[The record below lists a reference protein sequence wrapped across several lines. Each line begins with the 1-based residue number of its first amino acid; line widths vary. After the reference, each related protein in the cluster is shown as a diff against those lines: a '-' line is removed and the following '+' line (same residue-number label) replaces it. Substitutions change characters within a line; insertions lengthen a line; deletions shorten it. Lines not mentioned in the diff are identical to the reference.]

1 VHALLQCRG
10 GRGRPGGPKAGWVGW
25 LLGRLGQKS
34 KEISF
39 CNKNWIFEYSK
50 ALEICIRRFR
60 MDFDV
65 GIFFL
70 NSSRL
75 LKDFRKIKYAMPC
88 KASYARLFLGGF
100 SYAQQIDMQPICT
113 SILVKFYYCK
123 MWVLHLGV
131 NGVI

>member
-1 VHALLQCRG
+1 MLKVPVTEGLKRGEGTVNVGMKEGWHGDFFPLVEVAGPTMGAAWGRPVGDDVGALLQCRG

-50 ALEICIRRFR
+50 ALEICTRRFR

-65 GIFFL
+65 GIFF
-70 NSSRL
+70 
-75 LKDFRKIKYAMPC
+75 
-88 KASYARLFLGGF
+88 
-100 SYAQQIDMQPICT
+100 
-113 SILVKFYYCK
+113 
-123 MWVLHLGV
+123 
-131 NGVI
+131 